1 MRNLVAEYRRQI
13 EVCEENVKMNNRL
26 IRNQSVNADML
37 VEDNIKMNTKIT
49 VLMQVISDLQKG
61 Y

>member
-1 MRNLVAEYRRQI
+1 MENLVAEYRRQI